1 MGREFLNFYGSIWTA
16 SFIAAIH
23 FSQMLSLSAQ
33 KVNVSF
39 LGCAN
44 WNTKPPFSPSYSSI
58 FFWKRKK
65 NDDETYIY
73 NWFFVLY
80 LPLKEFPKYNP
91 KLESYHKQ
99 LNLLELYKHTK
110 FHLWEQTKIA
120 SIWLRFYHIFFSSS
134 HSSELLHHWRLV
146 SIDEEHS
153 D

>member
-58 FFWKRKK
+58 FFWKIK
-65 NDDETYIY
+65 NDDETYIC
-73 NWFFVLY
+73 NWFFVFY